1 MEEYRIHG
9 GVVTGID
16 TQGGDVYIYG
26 GLINELN
33 LGGGR
38 VVLRGGI
45 IQNLCDGKTK
55 IETKVEEKI
64 VEKKVVKYVVRDT
77 PATIELLEKLKS
89 ENSDL
94 KTENEKLQRK
104 ISVIKRSELL
114 NDNLAM
120 AAAMKRAKNRERIL
134 IAQRDEALAK
144 LAASPTVWD
153 DYQPTKQEIKNL
165 YRTMCAMTEIVE

>member
-1 MEEYRIHG
+1 M
-9 GVVTGID
+9 
-16 TQGGDVYIYG
+16 YIYG

-45 IQNLCDGKTK
+45 IQNLCDVKTK

-64 VEKKVVKYVVRDT
+64 VEKEVVKYVVRDK
-77 PATIELLEKLKS
+77 PATLELLEELKS

-94 KTENEKLQRK
+94 ETENEILHKQ
-104 ISVIKRSELL
+104 ISELKRL
-114 NDNLAM
+114 ELYKDNLAM
-120 AAAMKRAKNRERIL
+120 AAAMKRAKNRERVL

-153 DYQPTKQEIKNL
+153 DYQPSKAEIKNL
-165 YRTMCAMTEIVE
+165 YRTICAMTEIED

>member
-9 GVVTGID
+9 GLVKGID

-45 IQNLCDGKTK
+45 IQNLCDGKTN

-64 VEKKVVKYVVRDT
+64 VEKDVVKYVVRDT
-77 PATIELLEKLKS
+77 PETLKLLENLKNYNAKL
-89 ENSDL
+89 EA
-94 KTENEKLQRK
+94 ENEQLLAE
-104 ISVIKRSELL
+104 IHELKRDTLL
-114 NDNLAM
+114 TDNLAM

-153 DYQPTKQEIKNL
+153 DYQPTKQEIKNI
-165 YRTMCAMTEIVE
+165 YRTMCAMTEIDE

>member
-9 GVVTGID
+9 GVVRGID

-45 IQNLCDGKTK
+45 IQNLCDVQAKT
-55 IETKVEEKI
+55 ETKVEEKI
-64 VEKKVVKYVVRDT
+64 VEKEVVKYVVRDT
-77 PATIELLEKLKS
+77 PATLERLEALKS
-89 ENSDL
+89 VNSDL
-94 KTENEKLQRK
+94 RTENEILQRQ
-104 ISVIKRSELL
+104 ISEFKRLELL
-114 NDNLAM
+114 KDNISM
-120 AAAMKRAKNRERIL
+120 AAAMKRAKNRERVL

-144 LAASPTVWD
+144 LDASPTVWD

-165 YRTMCAMTEIVE
+165 YRTMCAMTEIED

>member
-9 GVVTGID
+9 GVVRGID

-33 LGGGR
+33 LGGGQ

-55 IETKVEEKI
+55 IETNVEEKI
-64 VEKKVVKYVVRDT
+64 VEKEVVKYVVRDT
-77 PATIELLEKLKS
+77 PATLELLEELKS

-94 KTENEKLQRK
+94 EFENEILHKQ
-104 ISVIKRSELL
+104 ISELKRL
-114 NDNLAM
+114 SLYKDNLAM
-120 AAAMKRAKNRERIL
+120 AAAMKRAKNRERVL

-153 DYQPTKQEIKNL
+153 DYQPTKAEIKNL
-165 YRTMCAMTEIVE
+165 YRTMCAMTEIED